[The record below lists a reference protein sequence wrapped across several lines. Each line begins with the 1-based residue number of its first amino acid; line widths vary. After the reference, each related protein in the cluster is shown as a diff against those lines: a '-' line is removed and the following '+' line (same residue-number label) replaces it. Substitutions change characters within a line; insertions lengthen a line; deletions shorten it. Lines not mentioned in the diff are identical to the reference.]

1 MMDTFQTILTNVL
14 TLLGGTS
21 LGYFILPKKTK
32 RNLEQKFTEELAA
45 RVTHLEQML
54 DKSTTQLLTQAEKL
68 GELRAEVAQ
77 CKEMHRKV
85 LNNNS

>member
-1 MMDTFQTILTNVL
+1 MDIQTIIASIISVV
-14 TLLGGTS
+14 GGAS
-21 LGYFILPKKTK
+21 LGYFILPKKDK

-54 DKSTTQLLTQAEKL
+54 EKSTAQLLTQAEKL

-77 CKEMHRKV
+77 CKEMHRRV
-85 LNNNS
+85 LNKNN